1 MSRLF
6 MLKSNNS
13 QPTLYFKKMKKYL
26 LLSIVFS
33 LFLCGC
39 TQKQNEVKNLSGMET
54 IPITDFETYNG
65 RFSEFAEAVEMIPL
79 EFTDESIL
87 GEIKKVVL
95 SEDFIFVMELDNSAG
110 IYTFDRNG
118 KFLYRIGSRGQG
130 PKELV
135 DVADFSINEKDRLI
149 YIFDGA
155 RTKVCV
161 FSFDNEFIKT
171 IPMDYYAT
179 NMEYQ
184 DGLFYLYRERAS
196 YGTPP
201 YSLVIKDLEGNLV
214 EKYYPMPKLPKIHE
228 CVFRKRENDIL
239 FAQNLNDSVFV
250 LSGGKLSPLYY
261 IDYKDRSMK
270 PEDREDIRQNVR
282 PAIQILLEK
291 KTLAGIKDIFE
302 INDKVFIKSVNVIAP
317 VLTVYDKKRKEVK
330 TFQHWEDDILFIAN
344 GHPMGQYKDYLLLL
358 HDVEDIQGS
367 LDYFDRW
374 IKDGYLD
381 LDKSKADEIRKLVDE
396 KLPNRDTDECNPVLF
411 MVKIKE

>member
-1 MSRLF
+1 
-6 MLKSNNS
+6 
-13 QPTLYFKKMKKYL
+13 
-26 LLSIVFS
+26 
-33 LFLCGC
+33 
-39 TQKQNEVKNLSGMET
+39 MET

-79 EFTDESIL
+79 EFTEESIL

-95 SEDFIFVMELDNSAG
+95 SEDFIFVMERDNSAG

-214 EKYYPMPKLPKIHE
+214 EKYYPMPKLPSIHE
-228 CVFRKRENDIL
+228 CVFCKRENDIL
-239 FAQNLNDSVFV
+239 FAQDMNDSVFV

-261 IDYKDRSMK
+261 IDYKDRSMA
-270 PEDREDIRQNVR
+270 PEDRMDIKHDVR
-282 PAIQILLEK
+282 RSIDVLLEK
-291 KTLAGIKDIFE
+291 RTIAGIQGVFE
-302 INDKVFIKSVNVIAP
+302 IHDKVFIKSINVIVP
-317 VLTVYDKKRKEVK
+317 VLTIYDKVKKEVK
-330 TFQHWEDDILFIAN
+330 TYQYWNDDFLFIGS
-344 GHPMGQYKDYLLLL
+344 GHPIGQYKDYLLLL
-358 HDVEDIQGS
+358 QDAEGIQRS
-367 LDYFDRW
+367 MDHFDNR
-374 IKDGYLD
+374 IKEGVLT
-381 LDKSKADEIRKLVDE
+381 KEKADELRKMIEE
-396 KLPNRDTDECNPVLF
+396 KLPGIDTDECNPALF

>member
-6 MLKSNNS
+6 MLKSNNF
-13 QPTLYFKKMKKYL
+13 QLTLYFKKMKKYL

-39 TQKQNEVKNLSGMET
+39 TQKQSESNESSGMET
-54 IPITDFETYNG
+54 IPIIDFETYNG

-79 EFTDESIL
+79 EFTEESIL

-95 SEDFIFVMELDNSAG
+95 SEDFIFVMERDNSAG
-110 IYTFDRNG
+110 IYTFDRSG

-161 FSFDNEFIKT
+161 FSFDNKFIKT

-184 DGLFYLYRERAS
+184 DGLFYLYREDAD
-196 YGTPP
+196 YGAPL

-214 EKYYPMPKLPKIHE
+214 EKYYPMPKLPSIHE
-228 CVFRKRENDIL
+228 CVFCKRENDIL
-239 FAQNLNDSVFV
+239 FAQDMNDSVFV
-250 LSGGKLSPLYY
+250 LSDGKLSPLYY
-261 IDYKDRSMK
+261 IDYKDKSMK
-270 PEDREDIRQNVR
+270 PEDREDIKLHVR
-282 PAIQILLEK
+282 PAIDVLLEK
-291 KTLAGIKDIFE
+291 KTIAGIKGIFE
-302 INDKVFIKSVNVIAP
+302 IHDKVFIKSVNVIIP
-317 VLTVYDKKRKEVK
+317 VLTIYDKVKKEVK
-330 TFQHWEDDILFIAN
+330 TYQYWNDDFLFIAN
-344 GHPMGQYKDYLLLL
+344 GHPIGQYKDYLLLL
-358 HDVEDIQGS
+358 RDAEGIQRS
-367 LDYFDRW
+367 MDHFDNR
-374 IKDGYLD
+374 IKEGVLT
-381 LDKSKADEIRKLVDE
+381 KEKADELRKMIEE
-396 KLPNRDTDECNPVLF
+396 KLPGIDTDECNPVLF

>member
-1 MSRLF
+1 

-13 QPTLYFKKMKKYL
+13 QLTLYFKKMKKYL

-39 TQKQNEVKNLSGMET
+39 TQKQSESNESSGMES

-65 RFSEFAEAVEMIPL
+65 RFSEFVEAVEMIPL

-95 SEDFIFVMELDNSAG
+95 SEDFIFVMERDNSAG
-110 IYTFDRNG
+110 IYTFDRSG
-118 KFLYRIGSRGQG
+118 KFLYRIGNRGQG

-155 RTKVCV
+155 RTKVFV

-184 DGLFYLYRERAS
+184 DGLFYLYREDAD
-196 YGTPP
+196 YGAPL

-214 EKYYPMPKLPKIHE
+214 EKYYPMSKLPSIHE
-228 CVFRKRENDIL
+228 CVFCKRENDIL
-239 FAQNLNDSVFV
+239 FAQDMNDSVFV
-250 LSGGKLSPLYY
+250 LSDGKLSPLYY
-261 IDYKDRSMK
+261 IDYKDKSMK
-270 PEDREDIRQNVR
+270 PEDREDIKLHVR
-282 PAIQILLEK
+282 PAIDVLLEK
-291 KTLAGIKDIFE
+291 KTIAGIKGIFE
-302 INDKVFIKSVNVIAP
+302 IHDKVFIKSVNVIVP
-317 VLTVYDKKRKEVK
+317 VLSIYDKEKKEVK
-330 TFQHWEDDILFIAN
+330 TYQYWNDDFLFIAN
-344 GHPMGQYKDYLLLL
+344 GHPIGQYKDYLLLL
-358 HDVEDIQGS
+358 RDAEGIQRS
-367 LDYFDRW
+367 MDHFDNR
-374 IKDGYLD
+374 IKEGVLT
-381 LDKSKADEIRKLVDE
+381 KEKADELRKMIEE
-396 KLPNRDTDECNPVLF
+396 KLPGIDTDECNPVLF

>member
-13 QPTLYFKKMKKYL
+13 QLTLYFKKMKKYL

-39 TQKQNEVKNLSGMET
+39 TQKQSESNESSGMET

-79 EFTDESIL
+79 EFTEESIL

-95 SEDFIFVMELDNSAG
+95 SEDFIFVMERFNSAG
-110 IYTFDRNG
+110 IYTFDRSG

-130 PKELV
+130 PEECADV
-135 DVADFSINEKDRLI
+135 DDFSINEKDRLI
-149 YIFDGA
+149 YIYDSV
-155 RTKVCV
+155 RKKVFV

-171 IPMDYYAT
+171 IPMDYSAT

-184 DGLFYLYRERAS
+184 DGLFYLYREDAR
-196 YGTPP
+196 YGVPL
-201 YSLVIKDLEGNLV
+201 YSLVIKDINGDLV
-214 EKYYPMPKLPKIHE
+214 EKYYPMSDLPKSHD
-228 CVFRKRENDIL
+228 CVFCKRENDIL
-239 FAQNLNDSVFV
+239 FAQDMNDSVFV

-261 IDYKDRSMK
+261 IDYKDRSMA
-270 PEDREDIRQNVR
+270 PEDRMDIKHDVR
-282 PAIQILLEK
+282 RSIDVLLEK
-291 KTLAGIKDIFE
+291 RTIAGIQGVFE
-302 INDKVFIKSVNVIAP
+302 IHDKVFIKSINVIVP
-317 VLTVYDKKRKEVK
+317 VLSIYDKEKKEVK
-330 TFQHWEDDILFIAN
+330 TYQYWNDDFLFIGS
-344 GHPMGQYKDYLLLL
+344 GHPIGQYKDYLLLL
-358 HDVEDIQGS
+358 RDAEGIQRS
-367 LDYFDRW
+367 LDSFDRW
-374 IKDGYLD
+374 IKEGYLD
-381 LDKSKADEIRKLVDE
+381 LDKGKADEIRKLVDE